1 MKFNVSGMGCSACS
15 AKVEKATA
23 AVEGVESVA
32 VSLLTNSMQVEG
44 NFDAAAVCAAV
55 KAVGF
60 GCEEAAP
67 SK

>member
-23 AVEGVESVA
+23 AVAGVDAVA

-44 NFDAAAVCAAV
+44 SFDPAEVCEAV

-60 GCEEAAP
+60 GCEEASP